1 MKTKI
6 LSETFML
13 EARGLQKTTCLT
25 FRGEGRTVSPVTA
38 LFGCTAAAQSQ
49 AAGRLAVD
57 FQTAACVSLQTSSPE
72 CRTPNV
78 SRATRL
84 RGGDS
89 RVASRQRSR
98 AVGSVGCSRQTDLPE
113 VCHRIHSTSSS
124 RLNFQI
130 CLYSRVARSQSS
142 GPAAV
147 TETSHGGAWSL
158 EIAEECDL
166 QNKQLPVKYPHS
178 VCNESGIKSGKMFV
192 AALANRR
199 SWEDIR
205 LANYTFA

>member
-1 MKTKI
+1 MFIYFFTQSQVFFIGVKLLFYAVEFKRTKVNVLQVSLFLLKKNSIFHTVMKTKI

-25 FRGEGRTVSPVTA
+25 FRGEGRTVSPVTV

-84 RGGDS
+84 SGGDS
-89 RVASRQRSR
+89 RVASRQRSQ

-147 TETSHGGAWSL
+147 TKTSHGGGVVSRN
-158 EIAEECDL
+158 C
-166 QNKQLPVKYPHS
+166 
-178 VCNESGIKSGKMFV
+178 
-192 AALANRR
+192 
-199 SWEDIR
+199 
-205 LANYTFA
+205 